1 MVKFLKRWNGNFFS
15 RRLALL
21 LIVVLYFLGQAL
33 IVFDGHMDG
42 RNHLVWLDGFP
53 IFLGQVT
60 IRFDACKWLSNVHH
74 RSNNFI
80 APVYGKFPS
89 FLVSILFSG
98 ILGRW
103 WELCILGKLI
113 WIDSVERRSHSP
125 TYYSHES
132 ALPATNHLIV
142 IFFLFLLFF
151 CILLHRNFLLSNWFI
166 TSR

>member
-1 MVKFLKRWNGNFFS
+1 MVVKFLKRCNGNVFFW
-15 RRLALL
+15 RLALL
-21 LIVVLYFLGQAL
+21 LFVVTWMGATIWFGWM
-33 IVFDGHMDG
+33 VFQY
-42 RNHLVWLDGFP
+42 
-53 IFLGQVT
+53 FLGQVT
-60 IRFDACKWLSNVHH
+60 IRFDACEWLSNVHH

-89 FLVSILFSG
+89 FLVFILFSG

>member
-1 MVKFLKRWNGNFFS
+1 MVIFFS
-15 RRLALL
+15 KISTAFDCCP
-21 LIVVLYFLGQAL
+21 VLFGSGTHRVRWSHGWAQP
-33 IVFDGHMDG
+33 FG
-42 RNHLVWLDGFP
+42 LVGWFSN
-53 IFLGQVT
+53 IFSGQVT
-60 IRFDACKWLSNVHH
+60 IRFDACEWLSNVHH

-142 IFFLFLLFF
+142 IFLFLFLLFF
-151 CILLHRNFLLSNWFI
+151 CILLHHYFLRSN
-166 TSR
+166 